1 MKTTSLLTIL
11 SITLFS
17 TLSFAQLGSIRP
29 IGPIDD
35 GVIGGIDEIDEDY
48 NQPGIIDDRLD
59 DRYDDGL
66 DDRHNGRHDDRYDD
80 GLDQNRQL
88 RLELNLQEEEFS
100 SRHGTDTVALKALL
114 RRHYGHL
121 PLEQMDLKK
130 VVVLAKSQ
138 MGRAQMS
145 LLTGHQMSAA
155 QTIAGNPHVY
165 HRRAV
170 GLQRYIFQARGREG
184 RGVWQLKIQGN
195 VKVARIM
202 VVLGESML
210 RH

>member
-11 SITLFS
+11 TITLFS
-17 TLSFAQLGSIRP
+17 TLSYAQLGSIRP
-29 IGPIDD
+29 IGPIDE
-35 GVIGGIDEIDEDY
+35 GVIGGVDEIDEDY
-48 NQPGIIDDRLD
+48 NLPGAIDDRID
-59 DRYDDGL
+59 DGYDDGL
-66 DDRHNGRHDDRYDD
+66 DR
-80 GLDQNRQL
+80 NRQL

-121 PLEQMDLKK
+121 PLESMDLKK

-138 MGRAQMS
+138 AGRAQMS
-145 LLTGHQMSAA
+145 LLTGHEMSAA
-155 QTIAGNPHVY
+155 QTISGNPHVY

-170 GLQRYIFQARGREG
+170 GLQRYIFQSRGREG

-195 VKVARIM
+195 VKIARIM
-202 VVLGESML
+202 VILGESIR